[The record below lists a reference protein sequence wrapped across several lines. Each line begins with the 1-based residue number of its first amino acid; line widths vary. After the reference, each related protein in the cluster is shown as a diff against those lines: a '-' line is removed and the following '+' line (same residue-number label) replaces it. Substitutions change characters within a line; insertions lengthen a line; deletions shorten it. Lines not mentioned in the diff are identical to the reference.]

1 MDIEITNPVNIKLD
15 VIEFDE
21 HVPSLKF
28 SVSIS
33 VEKFGYKAEVNTHFW
48 IECQCFDK
56 FVSCMNCGELAILKD
71 MNDSFELILNPVAGV
86 LNWSCMKE
94 DINDGI
100 SLSKGSEKLDDAAKQ
115 SILRAFNDYPK
126 WW

>member
-94 DINDGI
+94 DAYFHERR
-100 SLSKGSEKLDDAAKQ
+100 SLNNFHRDRVITFEQIAE
-115 SILRAFNDYPK
+115 
-126 WW
+126 

>member
-56 FVSCMNCGELAILKD
+56 FVSCMNCGELAILG
-71 MNDSFELILNPVAGV
+71 NDSNLLIVFYVQIMP
-86 LNWSCMKE
+86 
-94 DINDGI
+94 
-100 SLSKGSEKLDDAAKQ
+100 DDFVMQ
-115 SILRAFNDYPK
+115 LHRF
-126 WW
+126 

>member
-94 DINDGI
+94 DINGSI

>member
-94 DINDGI
+94 YINGGI